1 MYLDIN
7 INEMQLYRITDHYG
21 ESLASVLEEN
31 KCLQPMLP
39 EEDVLYAMADGSMIL
54 TREQKWKEAKLGRL
68 FSGKDCL
75 QIEGKV
81 NEVKASQYVSH
92 FGGCKQFTD
101 KLDKVL
107 DDYGDLKERLIFIC
121 DGAIWLRIWIE
132 DAYPYAISILDFYHV
147 KEYLCLFAKEIFKDD
162 CERNTWITEQEKL
175 LLESKTQQVI
185 DTIKKIGNNKKKAAT
200 KKIVEY
206 YQTNINRMDY
216 KYYLTIGK
224 GIIGSGAI
232 ESAHRTVIQCRM
244 KRSGQRWSKKGAKNM
259 LCLRTIKMNNQWNE
273 VEKLIKKQY
282 SLKMAA

>member
-1 MYLDIN
+1 MYLDID

-31 KCLQPMLP
+31 KRLQPMLP

-175 LLESKTQQVI
+175 LLESKTHQVI

-206 YQTNINRMDY
+206 YQSNINRMDY

-259 LCLRTIKMNNQWNE
+259 LCLRTIKMNNQWDE

>member
-1 MYLDIN
+1 MYLDID

-31 KCLQPMLP
+31 KRLQPMLP

-92 FGGCKQFTD
+92 IGGCKQFTD

-185 DTIKKIGNNKKKAAT
+185 DTIKKIGDNKKK
-200 KKIVEY
+200 
-206 YQTNINRMDY
+206 QQ
-216 KYYLTIGK
+216 L
-224 GIIGSGAI
+224 
-232 ESAHRTVIQCRM
+232 
-244 KRSGQRWSKKGAKNM
+244 KR
-259 LCLRTIKMNNQWNE
+259 L
-273 VEKLIKKQY
+273 
-282 SLKMAA
+282 

>member
-185 DTIKKIGNNKKKAAT
+185 DTIKKIGNNKKKQQL
-200 KKIVEY
+200 KK
-206 YQTNINRMDY
+206 
-216 KYYLTIGK
+216 L
-224 GIIGSGAI
+224 
-232 ESAHRTVIQCRM
+232 
-244 KRSGQRWSKKGAKNM
+244 
-259 LCLRTIKMNNQWNE
+259 
-273 VEKLIKKQY
+273 
-282 SLKMAA
+282 

>member
-1 MYLDIN
+1 MYLDID

-31 KCLQPMLP
+31 KRLQPMLP

-206 YQTNINRMDY
+206 YQSNINRMDY

-259 LCLRTIKMNNQWNE
+259 LCLRTIKMNNQWDE